1 MLLAVRVVP
10 ALELDNFRLV
20 PRAVGWGGGPYHEKR
35 VSPWPGAMGHGDTA
49 ITATG
54 VPHAASWAGAARG
67 DR

>member
-1 MLLAVRVVP
+1 MTW
-10 ALELDNFRLV
+10 E
-20 PRAVGWGGGPYHEKR
+20 R